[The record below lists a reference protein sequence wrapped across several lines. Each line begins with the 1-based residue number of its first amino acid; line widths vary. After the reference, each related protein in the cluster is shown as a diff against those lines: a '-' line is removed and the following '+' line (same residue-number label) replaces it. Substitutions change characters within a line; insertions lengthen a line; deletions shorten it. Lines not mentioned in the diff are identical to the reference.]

1 MGHTSSSV
9 SSRAGT
15 NTPSDEYD
23 SYRKYRVANTKYVF
37 ANTVIRCIHSRILL
51 TECASE
57 EEEVKNVYSAN
68 TCGLHIHNKTETP
81 IKTCN
86 VSLAWEPPLKKYND
100 ITTTIIESLK

>member
-1 MGHTSSSV
+1 MSDNQCSSFIIDVCVHVHHHLSYHIACWRR
-9 SSRAGT
+9 SKPAILIITRAGT

-23 SYRKYRVANTKYVF
+23 SYRIRFVSRIQGGEYEYIF

-68 TCGLHIHNKTETP
+68 TYGLHYT
-81 IKTCN
+81 
-86 VSLAWEPPLKKYND
+86 
-100 ITTTIIESLK
+100 